1 MFGKRK
7 TERNEPEQAP
17 LEELEIDPETGL
29 MAASRFEEALEKE
42 IARGLRYGSN
52 SALVLFEVG
61 VAEKATA
68 GPLPSPA
75 PFVAKT
81 LLTAARTSDVV
92 ARVSTQVFAVLLV
105 EARAAGAA
113 QFSERVRTGIGSNPY
128 ARRDDGSGL
137 FARAWAGVA
146 QWEPEYNTV
155 SAYAMAAQ
163 AALNSTFVGYE
174 SAQAWYRGE
183 GLNRPLS
190 V

>member
-7 TERNEPEQAP
+7 QPK
-17 LEELEIDPETGL
+17 LESSQVPAEEFEVDPETGL

-42 IARGLRYGSN
+42 IARGLRYGST

-61 VAEKATA
+61 VAEKATE
-68 GPLPSPA
+68 GTLPSPA

-81 LLTAARTSDVV
+81 LLNAARTSDIV

-105 EARAAGAA
+105 EARAEGAM
-113 QFSERVRTGIGSNPY
+113 QFSERVRTSIGSSPY
-128 ARRDDGSGL
+128 ARREDGTGWY
-137 FARAWAGVA
+137 ARAWAGVA
-146 QWEPEYNTV
+146 QWETGFDSV
-155 SAYAMAAQ
+155 ARYARAAQ
-163 AALNSTFVGYE
+163 EALESTFVGYE

-183 GLNRPLS
+183 GLNKPLT

>member
-7 TERNEPEQAP
+7 QSKLEPNSAP
-17 LEELEIDPETGL
+17 VEEFETDPETGL
-29 MAASRFEEALEKE
+29 MTASRFEEAIEKE
-42 IARGLRYGSN
+42 IARGLRYGST

-61 VAEKATA
+61 VAEKAAA

-75 PFVAKT
+75 SFVAKT
-81 LLTAARTSDVV
+81 LLKAARTSDIV

-105 EARAAGAA
+105 EARAEGAA
-113 QFSERVRTGIGSNPY
+113 QFSERVRTAVGSNPY
-128 ARRDDGSGL
+128 ARREDGSAL

-146 QWEPEYNTV
+146 QWDARFDSV
-155 SAYAMAAQ
+155 SKYAHAAQ
-163 AALNSTFVGYE
+163 EALDSTFVGYE

-183 GLNRPLS
+183 GLNKPLT